1 MGEHEKQY
9 FESVDKMS
17 LSELNK
23 EANRI
28 SLLVL
33 NQHPVNYSSLLLKNE
48 KIIYIKKRILDLKT
62 NQNGDTK

>member
-9 FESVDKMS
+9 YESIDKMS

-48 KIIYIKKRILDLKT
+48 KIIYIKKKIDEIKR
-62 NQNGDTK
+62 NG